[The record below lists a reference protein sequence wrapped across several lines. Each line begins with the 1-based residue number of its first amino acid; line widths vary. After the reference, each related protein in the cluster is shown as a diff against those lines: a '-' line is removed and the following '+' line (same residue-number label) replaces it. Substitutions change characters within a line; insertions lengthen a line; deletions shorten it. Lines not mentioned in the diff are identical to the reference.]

1 MSQKITF
8 EINLSK
14 KIGEQSFNY
23 GPIDQEIDDGAHK
36 NQESDKEQYY
46 LKNASLFAKPDMCPA
61 VKRGKDESGEA
72 K

>member
-1 MSQKITF
+1 MSQKTTF

-14 KIGEQSFNY
+14 KIGEQSFNCE
-23 GPIDQEIDDGAHK
+23 PIDQEINDVSHK
-36 NQESDKEQYY
+36 NQESDKEQYH
-46 LKNASLFAKPDMCPA
+46 LENASLFEKPDMCPA